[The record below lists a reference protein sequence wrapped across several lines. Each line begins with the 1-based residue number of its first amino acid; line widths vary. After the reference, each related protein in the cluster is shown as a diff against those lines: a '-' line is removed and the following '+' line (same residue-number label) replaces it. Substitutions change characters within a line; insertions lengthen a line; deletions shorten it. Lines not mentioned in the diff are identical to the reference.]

1 MEVQQKQLHKEDK
14 DIFIGYGQ
22 SRIGGRAE
30 NQDSFDGAQTSRGY
44 LLTVCDG
51 MGGGP
56 GGKTA
61 STIAVK
67 EIIAGVKGASKDD
80 TTPNVIIKAILRAN
94 MAIITAGKED
104 PSLTGMGSTTTVLL
118 FSEHSAFVAYV
129 GDSRV
134 YQLRSHKKVF
144 RTFDH
149 SMVFELVKQKVITE
163 EQARLSAQSNIITR
177 ALGISPDLQVEVRE
191 LPYEKGDRFALC
203 TDGIFGSMPE
213 KQLIK
218 MMTAKQPVGR
228 VTDDVVTF
236 VDNLGVKNGGDHD
249 NLTLAL
255 IEMKKDSILR
265 PTMTK
270 KIKSVIMMLVAICVI
285 SIVLNVVQM
294 TRSGARNANTPVD
307 QSQATYQQRD
317 SVQRQTI
324 KSLEDSIKK
333 LSTQITTN
341 NSNK

>member
-1 MEVQQKQLHKEDK
+1 MEVEQKQLHTEDK
-14 DIFIGYGQ
+14 DIFVGYGQ

-30 NQDSFDGAQTSRGY
+30 NQDSFGGAQTSRGY

-61 STIAVK
+61 SSIAVK
-67 EIIAGVKGASKDD
+67 EIIAGVKGASADD
-80 TTPNVIIKAILRAN
+80 TTSNVIIKAILRAN
-94 MAIITAGKED
+94 MAIIAAGKED
-104 PSLTGMGSTTTVLL
+104 PSLAGMGSTTTVLL
-118 FSEHSAFVAYV
+118 LSDYSAFVAHV

-134 YQLRSHKKVF
+134 YQLRGHRKVF

-149 SMVFELVKQKVITE
+149 SMVFELVKQKVINE

-177 ALGISPDLQVEVRE
+177 ALGISPDLQVDITE
-191 LPYEKGDRFALC
+191 LSYEKGDRFALC

-218 MMTAKQPVGR
+218 RLTARQPVGR
-228 VTDDVVTF
+228 VTDDVVTY
-236 VDNLGVKNGGDHD
+236 VDNLGVNNGGEHD

-255 IEMKKDSILR
+255 LETKKESILR

-270 KIKSVIMMLVAICVI
+270 KIKSVLMLLSAICVM
-285 SIVLNVVQM
+285 SIALNVVQM
-294 TRSGARNANTPVD
+294 VRYGGHHDEATSKE
-307 QSQATYQQRD
+307 QASWQQKD
-317 SVQRQTI
+317 SVQKQTI
-324 KSLEDSIKK
+324 KTLQDSIAR
-333 LSTQITTN
+333 LN
-341 NSNK
+341 AANK